1 MPKPLIDLICDYIS
15 RVDAE
20 YRVEKA
26 YIFGSTA
33 KGNRLEE
40 SDVDLIIVSKA
51 FRGMPLPERL
61 YSLYKLWN
69 HPIDLQVLAYT
80 PEEYKE
86 ASQRLMLKE
95 ILSYAIELIPQS

>member
-1 MPKPLIDLICDYIS
+1 MPKSLIDLICDYIS
-15 RVDAE
+15 RVDAK
-20 YRVEKA
+20 YGVEKA

-51 FRGMPLPERL
+51 FRGISLPERL
-61 YSLYKLWN
+61 YLLYRLWD
-69 HPIDLQVLAYT
+69 HPINLQVLAYT

>member
-1 MPKPLIDLICDYIS
+1 MSKSLIDLICDYIS

-20 YRVEKA
+20 YGVEKA

-51 FRGMPLPERL
+51 FRGMSMLERL
-61 YSLYKLWN
+61 YLLHKLWKN
-69 HPIDLQVLAYT
+69 PIDLQVLAYT

-86 ASQRLMLKE
+86 ASQ
-95 ILSYAIELIPQS
+95 LSLIHI

>member
-1 MPKPLIDLICDYIS
+1 MPKSLIDLICDYIN

-20 YRVEKA
+20 YGVEKA

-40 SDVDLIIVSKA
+40 IDVDLIIVSKA
-51 FRGMPLPERL
+51 FREMSLPERL
-61 YSLYKLWN
+61 YLLYKLWK

>member
-1 MPKPLIDLICDYIS
+1 MSKSLIDLICDYIS

-20 YRVEKA
+20 YGVEKA

-51 FRGMPLPERL
+51 FRGMSQLERL
-61 YSLYKLWN
+61 YLLHKLWK

-95 ILSYAIELIPQS
+95 ILLYAIELIPQS

>member
-1 MPKPLIDLICDYIS
+1 MPEFLIDLICDYIS

-61 YSLYKLWN
+61 YSLYKLWD

-80 PEEYKE
+80 PEEYRE

>member
-1 MPKPLIDLICDYIS
+1 MSKSLIDLICDYIS

-20 YRVEKA
+20 YGVEKA

-51 FRGMPLPERL
+51 FRGMSQLERL
-61 YSLYKLWN
+61 YLLHKLWK

>member
-1 MPKPLIDLICDYIS
+1 MSKSLIDLICDYIS

-20 YRVEKA
+20 YGVEKA

-33 KGNRLEE
+33 KGKRLKE

-51 FRGMPLPERL
+51 FRGMSLPKRL
-61 YSLYKLWN
+61 YLLYKLWK

>member
-1 MPKPLIDLICDYIS
+1 MPESLIDLICDYIS

-20 YRVEKA
+20 YRVEKV

-51 FRGMPLPERL
+51 FRGMSMLERL
-61 YSLYKLWN
+61 YLLYKLWD

>member
-1 MPKPLIDLICDYIS
+1 MSKSLIDLVCDYIS

-20 YRVEKA
+20 YGVEKA

-40 SDVDLIIVSKA
+40 SDVDLIIVSEA
-51 FRGMPLPERL
+51 FRGISLTERL
-61 YSLYKLWN
+61 YLLYRLWD